1 VKRFDE
7 RIRPLYDTVEEFN
20 VLNVSHFTEG
30 LHPKYSEIDDVIEFA
45 LLIQQSASIDD
56 VT

>member
-1 VKRFDE
+1 MHECDKR
-7 RIRPLYDTVEEFN
+7 
-20 VLNVSHFTEG
+20 SHFTEG